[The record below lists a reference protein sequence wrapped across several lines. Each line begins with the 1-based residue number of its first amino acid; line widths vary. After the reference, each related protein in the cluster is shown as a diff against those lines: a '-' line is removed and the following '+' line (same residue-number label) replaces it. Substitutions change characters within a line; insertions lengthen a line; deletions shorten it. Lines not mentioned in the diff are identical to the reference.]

1 MIAKMFG
8 PEVERRRGTKS
19 GSSFNSKTQL
29 VAAKLEMVRADW
41 LFKPVDIVRRL
52 CLLNRVDRIQRDEIH

>member
-1 MIAKMFG
+1 MIASSFAIR
-8 PEVERRRGTKS
+8 VERLRGTKS

-41 LFKPVDIVRRL
+41 LFKPFDIVRRL
-52 CLLNRVDRIQRDEIH
+52 CLLNRVDRVQRDEIH